1 MVMEIGH
8 ASLDLEDGGR
18 PPSWMKN
25 DDDGIG
31 RKLSGEYIGGVS

>member
-8 ASLDLEDGGR
+8 ASFDLQDGGR
-18 PPSWMKN
+18 PRGMKN